1 MKRFGR
7 LGAQFGFALVA
18 ASIAYGCSSN
28 TGGSGFAPTPS
39 GGSVADAGGADGSG
53 SSGSSSG
60 GSSGGSGG
68 YGAFGD
74 AEADSSGTTTTG
86 CNVTDV
92 NADSDKDGWSI
103 AEGDCNDCD
112 PNVNPGAIDVLVT
125 PGDGGAPYYTNNDCS
140 GKLGDGI
147 GPCDTGIPLTDT
159 VAGDGAEAIELCRI
173 ASPDGTPHTAT
184 GPTFGV
190 LASAYTRANGAAFA
204 SPNLQVG
211 IQASLGTNVQV
222 QKGANMLMLSSGH
235 ARTPSQSGSCG
246 SNTCAE
252 NATGTAPT
260 GFPQNTT
267 ACPPSTHIDDDVALQ
282 LKLRAPT
289 NATGYSFDFKF
300 YSFEYPYWVCN
311 SYNDQFIALV
321 SPAPTGAINGNIAFD
336 SNKNPVSVN
345 LGFFNVC
352 NPSDLKSFAEAC
364 AGSGSTCPTAPSPYC
379 PAGDSQLLGTGFD
392 VWEPDTA
399 SKMAGA
405 TSWLTTQAPVTG
417 GEEFTISFIIFDT
430 GDQAYDSSVLI
441 DNFQWIATPG
451 QTVTISTNPSPPP
464 AQ

>member
-1 MKRFGR
+1 MKWFGR
-7 LGAQFGFALVA
+7 LGAPFGFALVA
-18 ASIAYGCSSN
+18 ASIANGCSSN
-28 TGGSGFAPTPS
+28 NANSSGFGPTPS
-39 GGSVADAGGADGSG
+39 SGSAADAGGSSSSGGNGSSSSG
-53 SSGSSSG
+53 SSG
-60 GSSGGSGG
+60 G
-68 YGAFGD
+68 YGSFGD
-74 AEADSSGTTTTG
+74 AEAADSSGMTVTTG

-125 PGDGGAPYYTNNDCS
+125 PGDGGAPYYTDNDCT
-140 GKLGDGI
+140 GKPGDGI

-159 VAGDGAEAIELCRI
+159 VAGDGAEAMEFCRI

-190 LASAYTRANGAAFA
+190 LSSAYTRAAGAAFA
-204 SPNLQVG
+204 SPDLQVG
-211 IQASLGTNVQV
+211 IQPSFGTNVQV

-246 SNTCAE
+246 SNTCME
-252 NATGTAPT
+252 NANGTAPA

-267 ACPPSTHIDDDVALQ
+267 ACPPSMDINDDVALQ

-352 NPSDLKSFAEAC
+352 NPSDVGNFAGAC
-364 AGSGSTCPTAPSPYC
+364 TGTTCPKAPSPYC
-379 PAGDSQLLGTGFD
+379 PDGDSQLLGTGFD
-392 VWEPDTA
+392 IWEPNTT

-451 QTVTISTNPSPPP
+451 QTVTISTTPTPPP
-464 AQ
+464 Q

>member
-7 LGAQFGFALVA
+7 LGALCGFALGA
-18 ASIAYGCSSN
+18 ASIASGCSSN
-28 TGGSGFAPTPS
+28 STISTGFGPASSSGSG
-39 GGSVADAGGADGSG
+39 ADAGVSSSSSGSG
-53 SSGSSSG
+53 SSSSG
-60 GSSGGSGG
+60 GSSGGFGS
-68 YGAFGD
+68 FGD
-74 AEADSSGTTTTG
+74 AEADSSGTTTTSG

-125 PGDGGAPYYTNNDCS
+125 PGDGGAPYYSDNDCT
-140 GKLGDGI
+140 GKPGDGI

-159 VAGDGAEAIELCRI
+159 VAGDGAEAMELCRI
-173 ASPDGTPHTAT
+173 ASPDGTAHTAT

-204 SPNLQVG
+204 SPDLQVG
-211 IQASLGTNVQV
+211 IQPSFGTNVQV

-246 SNTCAE
+246 SNTCVE
-252 NATGTAPT
+252 NANGTAPT

-267 ACPPSTHIDDDVALQ
+267 ACPPSMDINDDVALQ

-352 NPSDLKSFAEAC
+352 NPSDVGNFAGAC
-364 AGSGSTCPTAPSPYC
+364 TGSTCPKAPSPYC
-379 PAGDSQLLGTGFD
+379 PAGDSQLVGTGFD
-392 VWEPDTA
+392 IWEPNTA

-451 QTVTISTNPSPPP
+451 QTVTISTTPTPP